1 MRRQILTGKFPT
13 ERLPNP
19 ENGQRH
25 GYSDLGDHVVAFPNP
40 PEAAPILVVAM
51 NTFQPLGICPICG
64 IGADGYIR
72 GQQGVWALC
81 QHCRCRWRTDYS
93 LPSWIPQ
100 RPEEPALWEGFMKR
114 PDPPW
119 SSGPGS
125 DTKQRV
131 AGEHSLTRSEA
142 GRASSSSP
150 SNASTQHAA
159 APLRIVTARLNDRV
173 LCRSP
178 WSFVICCPR
187 RMGVTRSARRGRRNL
202 ARRRDG
208 RRFVPSRGAPLPF
221 RQGRRAT
228 AWNSSGNP
236 DRRNPHFVKR
246 ADGRFDAFTAEGKLM
261 GRFTTRIEATL
272 SIPASSISPAR
283 GAR

>member
-51 NTFQPLGICPICG
+51 NTLQPLGICPICS
-64 IGADGYIR
+64 IGADGYSR

-100 RPEEPALWEGFMKR
+100 RPEEPALWAFREKMIAESRTAEQIAADDMIRAAAGEAEGFMKR

-202 ARRRDG
+202 DATARRA
-208 RRFVPSRGAPLPF
+208 SLC
-221 RQGRRAT
+221 
-228 AWNSSGNP
+228 
-236 DRRNPHFVKR
+236 
-246 ADGRFDAFTAEGKLM
+246 AE
-261 GRFTTRIEATL
+261 
-272 SIPASSISPAR
+272 
-283 GAR
+283 